1 LKNLTLA
8 AVSVQMII
16 FVAHEKIPVD
26 MPIRY
31 AANVNNYLSLVK
43 FAHTIFA
50 LPFALIGY
58 FIATRADGYAF
69 SWNSLLLVVLCMVFA
84 RNAAMS
90 FNRFADRM
98 FDSQN
103 PRTAGRE
110 IPAKVI
116 KPSSALAFSML
127 NSLLFVVSTWFINR
141 LCFWLS
147 PLALVVIL
155 GYSYAKRYTAFS
167 HFILGLGLSLAPAG
181 AYLAVA
187 GRFSLLP
194 VILSLA
200 VLLWVTGFDI
210 IYALQDDEFD
220 REQQLHSL
228 PAALGRKWSLVLSAF
243 LHALVGGLLF
253 WVGLS
258 RDFGL
263 LFWAGYIIFGG
274 LLVYQHLLVKP
285 LDLSK
290 VNMAFFTLNGIASLL
305 FAVFTIAD
313 LFL

>member
-1 LKNLTLA
+1 
-8 AVSVQMII
+8 
-16 FVAHEKIPVD
+16 
-26 MPIRY
+26 MPTRY

-69 SWNSLLLVVLCMVFA
+69 SWISLLLVIVCMLFA

-90 FNRFADRM
+90 FNRYADRVY
-98 FDSQN
+98 DSQN
-103 PRTAGRE
+103 PRTAARE
-110 IPAKVI
+110 IPAKII
-116 KPSSALAFSML
+116 KPQSAFMFTLI
-127 NSLLFVVSTWFINR
+127 NSLLFVSSTWFINP
-141 LCFWLS
+141 LCFRLS
-147 PLALVVIL
+147 PIALAVIL
-155 GYSYAKRYTAFS
+155 GYSYAKRYTALS

-200 VLLWVTGFDI
+200 VLFWVTGFDI

-220 REQQLHSL
+220 REQQLHSM
-228 PAALGRKWSLVLSAF
+228 PAAVGRKWALVLSAF
-243 LHALVGGLLF
+243 LHALVAGLLL
-253 WVGLS
+253 WVGI
-258 RDFGL
+258 FGNFGWVFWIGYGIFSSL
-263 LFWAGYIIFGG
+263 LF
-274 LLVYQHLLVKP
+274 YQHLLVKP
-285 LDLSK
+285 FDLSR
-290 VNMAFFTLNGIASLL
+290 VNVAFFTLNGIASLL
-305 FAVFTIAD
+305 FAVFTITD

>member
-1 LKNLTLA
+1 MA
-8 AVSVQMII
+8 
-16 FVAHEKIPVD
+16 
-26 MPIRY
+26 IRY

-58 FIATRADGYAF
+58 FIAIRADGYAF
-69 SWNSLLLVVLCMVFA
+69 SWNSLLLVLLCMLFA

-90 FNRFADRM
+90 FNRYADRE
-98 FDSQN
+98 FDSRN
-103 PRTAGRE
+103 PRTATRE
-110 IPAKVI
+110 IPAKII
-116 KPSSALAFSML
+116 KPGAALAFAVI
-127 NSLLFVVSTWFINR
+127 NSLLFIYATWFINS

-147 PLALVVIL
+147 PVALLVIL

-167 HFILGLGLSLAPAG
+167 HFILGLGLSLAPSG

-220 REQQLHSL
+220 REQHLHSL
-228 PAALGRKWSLVLSAF
+228 PAFLGRKWSLVLSAF
-243 LHALVGGLLF
+243 LHAIVAILLV

-258 RDFGL
+258 REFGL
-263 LFWAGYIIFGG
+263 FFWAGYLIFAG
-274 LLVYQHLLVKP
+274 LLLYQHLLVKP

-290 VNMAFFTLNGIASLL
+290 VNVAFFTLNGIASLL
-305 FAVFTIAD
+305 FAIFTIAD

>member
-1 LKNLTLA
+1 
-8 AVSVQMII
+8 
-16 FVAHEKIPVD
+16 
-26 MPIRY
+26 MPARY
-31 AANVNNYLSLVK
+31 TANVNNYLSLVK

-58 FIATRADGYAF
+58 FIAIRADGYAF
-69 SWNSLLLVVLCMVFA
+69 SWNSLLLVMLCMLFA

-90 FNRFADRM
+90 FNRYADRE
-98 FDSQN
+98 FDSRN
-103 PRTAGRE
+103 PRTSARE

-116 KPSSALAFSML
+116 KPHAALAFAL
-127 NSLLFVVSTWFINR
+127 INSLLFIIVTWFINP
-141 LCFWLS
+141 LCFRLS
-147 PLALVVIL
+147 PVALAVIL
-155 GYSYAKRYTAFS
+155 GYSYAKRFTAFS
-167 HFILGLGLSLAPAG
+167 HFILGIGLALAPAG

-200 VLLWVTGFDI
+200 VLFWVTGFDI

-220 REQQLHSL
+220 REQHLHSL

-243 LHALVGGLLF
+243 LHALVAGLLL

-258 RDFGL
+258 GNFGL
-263 LFWAGYIIFGG
+263 VFWAGYVIFAG
-274 LLVYQHLLVKP
+274 LLLYQHLLVKP
-285 LDLSK
+285 LDLSR
-290 VNMAFFTLNGIASLL
+290 VNVAFFTLNGIASLL

-313 LFL
+313 LFLQHL

>member
-1 LKNLTLA
+1 MYRAK
-8 AVSVQMII
+8 V
-16 FVAHEKIPVD
+16 K
-26 MPIRY
+26 
-31 AANVNNYLSLVK
+31 NYLSLVK

-58 FIATRADGYAF
+58 FMATRIDGYSF
-69 SWNSLLLVVLCMVFA
+69 SWNSLLLVVLCMLFA

-90 FNRFADRM
+90 FNRYADRIY
-98 FDSQN
+98 DGEN
-103 PRTAGRE
+103 PRTFSRE

-116 KPSSALAFSML
+116 KPGSALIFTL
-127 NSLLFVVSTWFINR
+127 INSFLFVSATWFINP

-147 PLALVVIL
+147 PVALVVIL

-194 VILSLA
+194 VILSIA
-200 VLLWVTGFDI
+200 VLFWVTGFDI

-220 REQQLHSL
+220 REQKLHSM
-228 PAALGRKWSLVLSAF
+228 PAAVGRKWALVLSAF
-243 LHALVGGLLF
+243 LHALVAMLF
-253 WVGLS
+253 LWVGLS
-258 RDFGL
+258 GSFGL
-263 LFWAGYIIFGG
+263 VFWAGYGIFV
-274 LLVYQHLLVKP
+274 LLLFYQHLLVKP
-285 LDLSK
+285 FDLSR
-290 VNMAFFTLNGIASLL
+290 VNVAFFTLNGIASLL

>member
-1 LKNLTLA
+1 MGTA
-8 AVSVQMII
+8 PVSVQMII
-16 FVAHEKIPVD
+16 FVGHANTQEI
-26 MPIRY
+26 MPTQY
-31 AANVNNYLSLVK
+31 TANVNNYLSLVK

-69 SWNSLLLVVLCMVFA
+69 SWNTLLLVLLCMLFA

-90 FNRFADRM
+90 FNRYADREY
-98 FDSQN
+98 DSQN
-103 PRTAGRE
+103 PRTSARE

-116 KPSSALAFSML
+116 KPRAALAFAL
-127 NSLLFVVSTWFINR
+127 INSFLFVIATWFINR

-147 PLALVVIL
+147 PVALAVIL

-194 VILSLA
+194 VILSVA
-200 VLLWVTGFDI
+200 VLFWVSGFDI

-220 REQQLHSL
+220 REQQLHSM

-243 LHALVGGLLF
+243 LHTMVATLLL

-258 RDFGL
+258 RNFGPM
-263 LFWAGYIIFGG
+263 FWAGYIIFSG
-274 LLVYQHLLVKP
+274 LLLYQHLLVKP
-285 LDLSK
+285 FDLSR
-290 VNMAFFTLNGIASLL
+290 VNVAFFTLNGIASLL

-313 LFL
+313 LFLKAY

>member
-1 LKNLTLA
+1 MYRAK
-8 AVSVQMII
+8 V
-16 FVAHEKIPVD
+16 K
-26 MPIRY
+26 
-31 AANVNNYLSLVK
+31 NYLSLVK

-58 FIATRADGYAF
+58 FMATRIDGYSF
-69 SWNSLLLVVLCMVFA
+69 SWNSLLLVVLCMLFA

-90 FNRFADRM
+90 FNRYADRIY
-98 FDSQN
+98 DGEN
-103 PRTAGRE
+103 PRTSSRE
-110 IPAKVI
+110 IPARVI
-116 KPSSALAFSML
+116 KSGAALAFAII
-127 NSLLFVVSTWFINR
+127 NSIFFVIATWFINNDESR
-141 LCFWLS
+141 KICFWLS
-147 PLALVVIL
+147 PVALAVIL

-194 VILSLA
+194 VILSIA
-200 VLLWVTGFDI
+200 VLFWVTGFDI

-220 REQQLHSL
+220 REQKLHSM
-228 PAALGRKWSLVLSAF
+228 PAAVGRKWALVLSAF
-243 LHALVGGLLF
+243 LHALVAMLLL

-258 RDFGL
+258 GSFGL
-263 LFWAGYIIFGG
+263 VFWAGYGIFV
-274 LLVYQHLLVKP
+274 LLLFYQHLLVKP
-285 LDLSK
+285 FDLSR
-290 VNMAFFTLNGIASLL
+290 VNVAFFTLNGIASLL